1 MDALDRLNWRGI
13 IRLDDMN
20 KRVFLIL
27 LGIVLSVSARAE
39 DYGEEVARP
48 LVRTPLFDRLGG
60 MPAISAVVDET
71 LRRAGQDGRI
81 KLRFVNANMAR
92 LRVELIEQICALSG
106 GPCRYRGIDMKTAH
120 RGMGITS
127 AEFDALVED
136 LRQALALF
144 KVPAGE
150 QAELVALLAPTKPDI
165 VEAVPGGPMAHASV
179 KAAVLPV
186 TPAVLP
192 QSPVTER
199 AEGLREAAG
208 LLDRAE
214 LERKK
219 GNRSLADQLFS
230 FAELIVGADT
240 LASLASIFRDGA
252 PPRITTAPALVALNA
267 QPQPPA
273 AGNSDEEEPPPA
285 PPATGSLAGMVENG
299 GAAFEG
305 FAIVTLEPATGRF
318 HQRAPRHR
326 VVEQRNRQFAPH
338 VLVVPVG
345 STVSFPNFDGV
356 YHNVFSRSEVKSFDL
371 GLYKAGQE
379 REITF
384 DKEGIVRI
392 GCNLHAN
399 MSAVVAVVS
408 APYYAVT
415 DARGHFAFRSLKP
428 GAYRLRAYS
437 EGRDEPTVQVIRIA
451 PERNSVTVA
460 LSAASSSGPLADKFG
475 VPRVQKLPR

>member
-1 MDALDRLNWRGI
+1 MDAADRLNWHAI
-13 IRLDDMN
+13 VPLDDMN

-27 LGIVLSVSARAE
+27 LGFVLSASARA
-39 DYGEEVARP
+39 GEVARP
-48 LVRTPLFDRLGG
+48 SDRIPLFPRLGG
-60 MPAISAVVDET
+60 LPAITAVVDET

-92 LRVELIEQICALSG
+92 LRAELIEQICALSG
-106 GPCRYRGIDMKTAH
+106 GPCRYGGLDMKTAH

-136 LRQALALF
+136 LRQALGLLR
-144 KVPAGE
+144 VPARE
-150 QAELVALLAPTKPDI
+150 QADLIALLAPTKPDI
-165 VEAVPGGPMAHASV
+165 VEVAPALPMARA
-179 KAAVLPV
+179 
-186 TPAVLP
+186 PAP
-192 QSPVTER
+192 AQGPVTER

-208 LLDRAE
+208 LLDRAD
-214 LERKK
+214 LERRK

-230 FAELIVGADT
+230 FAELIVGVDT

-252 PPRITTAPALVALNA
+252 PPRITAAPVPVALNA
-267 QPQPPA
+267 PPQPPA
-273 AGNSDEEEPPPA
+273 AGNSDDEEPPPA
-285 PPATGSLAGMVENG
+285 RPAVGALAGVVQNG
-299 GAAFEG
+299 GVGFEG
-305 FAIVTLEPATGRF
+305 FAVVTLEPASGHF

-356 YHNVFSRSEVKSFDL
+356 YHNVFSRSEVKPFDL

-384 DKEGIVRI
+384 DKEGIVRL

-399 MSAVVAVVS
+399 MSAVIAVVS

-437 EGRDEPTVQVIRIA
+437 EGRDEPTVQVLRIA

-475 VPRVQKLPR
+475 IPRVQKISR